1 MIINIYKNETNQEA
15 WEDMIRKL
23 SFERIET
30 TEHNMIVLDVKEAY
44 LKIEKQEDENDGYY
58 LVEPAD

>member
-1 MIINIYKNETNQEA
+1 
-15 WEDMIRKL
+15 MIRKL
-23 SFERIET
+23 SFESIES

>member
-23 SFERIET
+23 SFESIES

>member
-1 MIINIYKNETNQEA
+1 VIINIYKNETNQEA

-23 SFERIET
+23 SFESIES